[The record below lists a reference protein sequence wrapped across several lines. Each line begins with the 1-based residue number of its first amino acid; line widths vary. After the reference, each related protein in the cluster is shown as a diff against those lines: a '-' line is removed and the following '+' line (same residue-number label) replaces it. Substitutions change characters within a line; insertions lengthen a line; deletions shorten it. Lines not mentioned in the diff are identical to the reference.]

1 MGITKLKLNI
11 TIKSINLVVEK
22 KQYIRSLFMSKLKQK
37 SEFNIDAA
45 KLLIKEA
52 YYAPS
57 IHCSY
62 YSCFQLMKFT
72 IKDFSGIDYET
83 QSVNISTTGQ
93 HTHQYVINFISDE
106 LKKFVGI
113 KESRTF
119 KRTIKDLKQFREES
133 DYENIEVSH
142 DKGQTALDK
151 ANGIRQYLITNF
163 NL

>member
-1 MGITKLKLNI
+1 
-11 TIKSINLVVEK
+11 
-22 KQYIRSLFMSKLKQK
+22 MSKLKQK

-57 IHCSY
+57 VHCSY

-113 KESRTF
+113 EESRTF

-142 DKGQTALDK
+142 DKGQNALDK

>member
-1 MGITKLKLNI
+1 
-11 TIKSINLVVEK
+11 
-22 KQYIRSLFMSKLKQK
+22 MSKLKQK

-57 IHCSY
+57 VHCSY

-93 HTHQYVINFISDE
+93 HTHQYIINFISDE

-113 KESRTF
+113 EESRIF

-133 DYENIEVSH
+133 DYENIEVSY

-151 ANGIRQYLITNF
+151 ANEIRQYLITNF

>member
-1 MGITKLKLNI
+1 
-11 TIKSINLVVEK
+11 
-22 KQYIRSLFMSKLKQK
+22 MSKLKQK

-45 KLLIKEA
+45 KLLIKKA

-57 IHCSY
+57 VHCSY

-93 HTHQYVINFISDE
+93 HTHQYIINFISDE

-113 KESRTF
+113 EESRIF

-151 ANGIRQYLITNF
+151 ANEIRQYLITNF